1 MPTHNKLT
9 DLNDHLFEQ
18 IERLNDPELKGAELS
33 EEINRSKAMAQLAAP
48 IVSSAKVYVDALKLI
63 KGRDGSL
70 LEHQLSGIINIKPKQ
85 IS

>member
-1 MPTHNKLT
+1 MPTHNKLS

-18 IERLNDPELKGAELS
+18 IERLNDPELKGAKLL
-33 EEINRSKAMAQLAAP
+33 EEISRSKAMAGLATP